1 MKSLTVFLALSI
13 LFSSTIRAF
22 EKQNADNNLSNKI
35 NLNIQSNFFNAEYES
50 YSPLN
55 PGFEI
60 LYEFV
65 LTDKISVLS
74 GLNYIYSRHY
84 DDSKIRVSW
93 GTFGH
98 ELFFPL
104 TTKLSIS
111 RRIYFTTGIYAG
123 YLLSGKVKYRSN
135 FTYSKTWKDVT
146 EDYASNQTFSADL
159 LAGLAYSQPLKN
171 SLSVDIIPFAKLKIT
186 DNWLERYRT
195 KSYFGIKFNFSVDT
209 KNLF

>member
-1 MKSLTVFLALSI
+1 MKNNIFGRMKSLTTLLALAI
-13 LFSSTIRAF
+13 LFSNSIRAT
-22 EKQNADNNLSNKI
+22 EKKHSDNNLSNRI
-35 NLNIQSNFFNAEYES
+35 NLNFQSNFFIAEYES
-50 YSPLN
+50 YSLLI

-111 RRIYFTTGIYAG
+111 RRIYFTTGIYTG

-135 FTYSKTWKDVT
+135 LTYSKTWKDVT
-146 EDYASNQTFSADL
+146 EDYAQNSLL
-159 LAGLAYSQPLKN
+159 LA
-171 SLSVDIIPFAKLKIT
+171 I
-186 DNWLERYRT
+186 
-195 KSYFGIKFNFSVDT
+195 
-209 KNLF
+209 